1 MMGLL
6 DRFRRPPR
14 LSSARSYALPGD
26 GFMRVVGESHYQ
38 ATLRRLRRSCRPGA
52 EGRPSFPVTLTREP
66 DNPHD
71 EHAVAVM
78 SAFGRIGYL
87 PRDDARRYGPT
98 LQVLQREGYAG
109 ASCRALLNG
118 GASDRPSF
126 GVTLC
131 VAYPED
137 CEVQLGLRSEADD
150 KPTTGRVRG
159 RHYTDYVED
168 VRELRRSDKNEAAE
182 RLLLELVDATEEE
195 SRVLGIDVAPWYY
208 EQLAIIYRKR
218 KDFVAEVAILER
230 YANQPHAPGAGPAKL
245 SHRLTKARDLLQ
257 FTPKGVVPNNS

>member
-1 MMGLL
+1 MGGVQRPDTIPMMGLL
-6 DRFRRPPR
+6 DLFRRPPR
-14 LSSARSYALPGD
+14 LSSASTFRLPED

-38 ATLRRLRRSCRPGA
+38 ATLRRLRGRCRPGA
-52 EGRPSFPVTLTREP
+52 EGRPSFPVALMREP

-78 SAFGRIGYL
+78 SDFGRIGYL

-98 LQVLQREGYAG
+98 LRVLQREGYAG

-118 GASDRPSF
+118 GTRDRPSV

-137 CEVQLGLRSEADD
+137 CEVHLGLRSETDD

-159 RHYTDYVED
+159 RHYTDYVEN

-182 RLLLELVDATEEE
+182 RLLLELVDAIEEE
-195 SRVLGIDVAPWYY
+195 SSVLGTGVAPWYY
-208 EQLAIIYRKR
+208 EQLAVIYRKR
-218 KDFVAEVAILER
+218 KDHIAEVAVLER
-230 YANQPHAPGAGPAKL
+230 YASQPHAPGAGPAKL
-245 SHRLTKARDLLQ
+245 SERLTKARSLL
-257 FTPKGVVPNNS
+257 